1 MDADKAHSF
10 DRVHYIILGVKKQ
23 KSNSKQM
30 ELLLLQAISKTSFR
44 LRRGIYIDI
53 YTNPWIS
60 LLIHALTPKGESY
73 NARSQY
79 TS

>member
-10 DRVHYIILGVKKQ
+10 DRVHYITLGVKKQ

-60 LLIHALTPKGESY
+60 LLTHALTPKGESY
-73 NARSQY
+73 NARSQ
-79 TS
+79 